1 MAQQN
6 QHCEVICMAK
16 LVKNVV
22 EHDFH
27 FRVTYS
33 DGHQD
38 IVTVRAESIAA
49 AGLLMPHDAVT
60 WEPLEWEE

>member
-1 MAQQN
+1 
-6 QHCEVICMAK
+6 MAK

-27 FRVTYS
+27 FRVTFS
-33 DGHQD
+33 DGHKD

-49 AGLLMPHDAVT
+49 AGLLMPFDAVT
-60 WEPLEWEE
+60 WEPLEWED